1 VTAIAISRP
10 SAEEY
15 APAFGGY
22 VSRVADVSDAVA
34 ALARQKDRF
43 VQSVAAMSDTE
54 AGYRYAPEKW
64 SVKEL
69 VGHVCD
75 AERIFTYRML
85 RIGRGDATPLPG
97 FEENDYVVAARSD
110 ERRLPDLLDEWQAV
124 RSATSA
130 LVRAL
135 PSDAWARRGTS
146 NGHPI
151 TTRALLYI
159 VLGHADHHLNVLQTR
174 YGVPAL

>member
-1 VTAIAISRP
+1 MTAIAISRP
-10 SAEEY
+10 SADEY

-22 VSRVADVSDAVA
+22 IARVTDVSDAVK
-34 ALARQKDRF
+34 ALAAQKDRF
-43 VQSVAAMSDTE
+43 ARSVAPMTEKE
-54 AGYRYAPEKW
+54 AGYRYAVDKW

-75 AERIFTYRML
+75 GERIFSYRML
-85 RIGRGDATPLPG
+85 RIGRGDTTPLPG

-110 ERRLPDLLDEWQAV
+110 ERRLADLLDEWQAV

-135 PSDAWARRGTS
+135 PSEAWANRGTS

-151 TTRALLYI
+151 SARALLYI
-159 VLGHADHHLNVLQTR
+159 ILGHADHHLNVLHTR
-174 YGVPAL
+174 YGVPTV